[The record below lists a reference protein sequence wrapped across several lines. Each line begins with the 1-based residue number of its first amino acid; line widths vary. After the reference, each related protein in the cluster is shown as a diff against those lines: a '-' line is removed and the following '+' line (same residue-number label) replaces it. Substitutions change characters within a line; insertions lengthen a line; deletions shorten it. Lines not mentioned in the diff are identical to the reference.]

1 MDLYDVASGYE
12 SEEDAYS
19 RIQAE
24 VLFIGITSDWLFPAA
39 EVQAAAEKA
48 KKAGAQASY
57 AEIDTLSGHDAFLK
71 DWKELEEAIK
81 PFLNKT

>member
-1 MDLYDVASGYE
+1 VASGYE
-12 SEEDAYS
+12 SEGEAYS

-24 VLFIGITSDWLFPAA
+24 VLFVGITSDWLFPAA
-39 EVQAAAEKA
+39 EVRGARDRA
-48 KKAGAQASY
+48 KDAGAQAHY